1 MFPRVLSA
9 LALLPFLAS
18 AAGAHEFWIEPSTFR
33 REKAG
38 PVTFS
43 LRVGE
48 HFTGAVV
55 PREAAH
61 IERFFVAGPRGEREL
76 VGREGDDPAGFTRLE
91 EDGLHVVAYR
101 SGRRSISLEAKKFE
115 TYLAEDGLDD
125 VLAWR
130 KAHGESATEGREV
143 YSRAVKS
150 FVRVGPEPT
159 PAAPST
165 GFDRRFGYPFELVP
179 ESDPL
184 LVRAGESLRVL
195 ALVDGKPAAN
205 VLVGAL
211 QHGDAN
217 EACSR
222 RTDGEGRVELRLD
235 RPGTWLVHAVHMRRA
250 PADTRADWESTWSS
264 LTFDVRPQPVPAVPI
279 AAPPPPPEVPDI
291 EPRPSPTPSSAR

>member
-1 MFPRVLSA
+1 MLRRFLTA
-9 LALLPFLAS
+9 LAFVPLLATS
-18 AAGAHEFWIEPSTFR
+18 VAAHEFWIEPSAFR
-33 REKAG
+33 RERAG

-55 PREAAH
+55 LREAAH
-61 IERFFVAGPRGEREL
+61 IERFFVTGPRGERDL
-76 VGREGDDPAGFTRLE
+76 VGREGDDPAGVTRLE
-91 EDGLHVVAYR
+91 DEGLHVVAYR
-101 SGRRSISLEAKKFE
+101 SGRRSISLAAKKFE

-130 KAHGESATEGREV
+130 RAHGESETEGREV

-159 PAAPST
+159 LAAPST

-184 LVRAGESLRVL
+184 LVRAGGSLKVL

-211 QHGDAN
+211 QHGDAR
-217 EACSR
+217 EASSMR
-222 RTDGEGRVELRLD
+222 SDGEGRVELRLD
-235 RPGTWLVHAVHMRRA
+235 RPGIWLIHAVHMRRA
-250 PADTRADWESTWSS
+250 PADTNADWESVWSS
-264 LTFDVRPQPVPAVPI
+264 LTFDVRPAVAIAPTPPPTPAVRASDQPVPATANP
-279 AAPPPPPEVPDI
+279 
-291 EPRPSPTPSSAR
+291 AR